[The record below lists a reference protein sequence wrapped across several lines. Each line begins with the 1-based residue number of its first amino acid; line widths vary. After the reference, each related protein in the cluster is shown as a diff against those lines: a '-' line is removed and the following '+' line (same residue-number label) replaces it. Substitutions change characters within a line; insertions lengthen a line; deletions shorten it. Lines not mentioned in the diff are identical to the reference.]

1 MNEPRKHYAKQKKP
15 IKKGSLVLL
24 FLLYKMFRKSK
35 SVETENR
42 FVLPKTSG
50 MGRWGVT
57 ING

>member
-50 MGRWGVT
+50 MGR
-57 ING
+57 